1 MVSIPTTIVTGTIGY
16 LLLACLAIGG
26 VFVSRASG
34 LLSKD
39 NAAIG
44 NVVITVAVLSMW
56 LFWLCAWLHQWH
68 PSIKPIYEA
77 A

>member
-1 MVSIPTTIVTGTIGY
+1 MSDFIPGSLITGTIAY
-16 LLLACLAIGG
+16 LLLGCLMIGG

-44 NVVITVAVLSMW
+44 HVVITIAVTSMW

-68 PSIKPIYEA
+68 PLIMPIYEG
-77 A
+77 